1 MADMTKLVMKLAN
14 GSAGR
19 HIINQV
25 SRDPQK
31 ALAGASTV
39 LVTAVT
45 VLGEVAVAV
54 APVAI
59 VGAAGYGIYRLGKW
73 IFE

>member
-1 MADMTKLVMKLAN
+1 MADMTKLVTKLAN

-31 ALAGASTV
+31 AFAGAGTV
-39 LVTAVT
+39 LVTTGT
-45 VLGEVAVAV
+45 VLVEVAVAV

-59 VGAAGYGIYRLGKW
+59 VGAAGYGIFRLGKW

>member
-1 MADMTKLVMKLAN
+1 MADMTKLVTKLAN

-39 LVTAVT
+39 LVTAGT

-59 VGAAGYGIYRLGKW
+59 VGAAGYGIFRLGKW

>member
-1 MADMTKLVMKLAN
+1 MADMTKLVTKLAN

-31 ALAGASTV
+31 ALAGAGTV
-39 LVTAVT
+39 LVTAGT
-45 VLGEVAVAV
+45 VLVEVAVAV

-59 VGAAGYGIYRLGKW
+59 VSAAGYGIYRLGKW

>member
-39 LVTAVT
+39 LVTAGT